1 MSIVDTLTAMS
12 VAERNAEESR
22 QAQAMAEAIH
32 DAVNE
37 CGKQFSPPMMNAVAA
52 ALVMIE
58 AGILATLEPSAR
70 KALRQAMERARP
82 GALAAALTGKEQFK
96 TVTVTVRSHDA

>member
-1 MSIVDTLTAMS
+1 MSTVDTLMAMS

-32 DAVNE
+32 SAVNE
-37 CGKQFSPPMMNAVAA
+37 CGKQFSPPMMNAVAG
-52 ALVMIE
+52 ALVMVE
-58 AGILATLEPSAR
+58 ASILATLDPPTR

-82 GALAAALTGKEQFK
+82 RALAEALTGNDQFK
-96 TVTVTVRSHDA
+96 TVAVTVRSHDA